1 MSDRIPKE
9 PFMPEVPSLPQD
21 VEEIRSK
28 IAEDRVKLKTA
39 EAVRKQHQHQ
49 IQKAG
54 VTLKKV
60 RRSLRQAA
68 AS

>member
-1 MSDRIPKE
+1 
-9 PFMPEVPSLPQD
+9 MPDVPSLPQD

-28 IAEDRVKLKTA
+28 IAEDRAKLKTA

-49 IQKAG
+49 IHKAG